1 MSNWPDHSECLPMS
15 QLLKMNVLLEFYLKF
30 GNFVFHQIYKLE
42 IKIQQNNE
50 IVYLEKID
58 FAVTRGDCI
67 TIIDCLS
74 QCSQGVP

>member
-1 MSNWPDHSECLPMS
+1 MSNWPGHSEYLPMS
-15 QLLKMNVLLEFYLKF
+15 QSLKMIILLEFYLKF
-30 GNFVFHQIYKLE
+30 RNFVFHKISKLE

-58 FAVTRGDCI
+58 FDVTRGDCI